1 VWRAKHRLLAR
12 PAAIKLVRRDAL
24 GSNQRTRDVVI
35 HRFEREAQE
44 TASLRSTHTVEV
56 YDFGVTEQ
64 GDFYYV
70 MELLEGLS
78 LEQLVARHGPVEPAR
93 LVYLLQQVCHSL
105 GEAHARGLLHRDIKP
120 ANIFACRLGPD
131 DDFVKV
137 LDFGLVKHFDGATTM
152 PTLEGMATGTPAY
165 MAPELA
171 LGRGEVD
178 GRADLYS
185 LGCVAHY
192 LLTGRHVFRRKNA
205 IESVLAH
212 LNNEPPT
219 TQRSFRIRYSA
230 GPRRA
235 HSRMSRERSG
245 RASVVGH
252 RAAPP
257 SGADRLVES
266 VDAGRGAHLVA
277 TAPRDKGPR
286 GAHQIWSRTRGGV
299 NGSCTSTVVAAPG
312 RQINADASRLILAL
326 KTLQTGPR
334 FEHRPVDGEVLISGE
349 MSEWSIEH
357 AWKLIP
363 LARADAHRTPPK
375 HSRLTTLRNSDA
387 HRCVPGQ

>member
-105 GEAHARGLLHRDIKP
+105 GEARARGLLHRDIKP

-152 PTLEGMATGTPAY
+152 PTLEAMATGTPAY

-212 LNNEPPT
+212 LNNEPP
-219 TQRSFRIRYSA
+219 RPSA
-230 GPRRA
+230 LSEFDIPPALDALILECLAKDPAARPSSATELRHRLAQTVSSSPWTPDAAHTWWQLHRA
-235 HSRMSRERSG
+235 TKG
-245 RASVVGH
+245 RAAHIKSGPGLEEASMVRARVRLLPRLEGKSTRMQVG
-252 RAAPP
+252 
-257 SGADRLVES
+257 
-266 VDAGRGAHLVA
+266 
-277 TAPRDKGPR
+277 
-286 GAHQIWSRTRGGV
+286 
-299 NGSCTSTVVAAPG
+299 
-312 RQINADASRLILAL
+312 
-326 KTLQTGPR
+326 
-334 FEHRPVDGEVLISGE
+334 
-349 MSEWSIEH
+349 
-357 AWKLIP
+357 
-363 LARADAHRTPPK
+363 
-375 HSRLTTLRNSDA
+375 
-387 HRCVPGQ
+387 